1 MIVAHID
8 RINLESY
15 EINAQNIDLLQ
26 EAVWIDLLSP
36 TSEDNIMI
44 DKALNADIPTSQEMG
59 KIRLSNTLYK
69 QDNNIFMIATM
80 ILHSESKDPEIVP
93 VSFVLTPN
101 QLITVRYADP
111 KTFHIFSEQLKTI
124 DPSQRTA
131 PILLIELLH
140 SSINRLADIL
150 SIVGEHLE
158 DYSKFIFAPAVRK
171 GPKPDYRKNMRELGY
186 SADLATKARESLL
199 AFSRLIYFL
208 QQNAGNRIDAEHNTY
223 LLTLNKD
230 IQALGAHAEFQS
242 NKINYLLAATLGSVN
257 ISQNNTIKIF
267 SVAAVSFLPPTLVA
281 SIYGM
286 NFSRDS
292 PFNMPELG
300 WEYGYIYALVLMML
314 GPFVLFR
321 YFKYRGWF

>member
-1 MIVAHID
+1 MIIAHID

-15 EINAQNIDLLQ
+15 EITAQNIELLN
-26 EAVWIDLLSP
+26 EAIWIDLLSP
-36 TSEDNIMI
+36 TVEENKMI
-44 DKALNADIPTSQEMG
+44 DKALNIDIPTSEEMG

-80 ILHSESKDPEIVP
+80 ISHSESNEPKIDP

-101 QLITVRYADP
+101 KLITVRYADP
-111 KTFHIFSEQLKTI
+111 KTFSIFAGQLKMI
-124 DPSQRTA
+124 DRSQRTA
-131 PILLIELLH
+131 PILFTELLH

-158 DYSKFIFAPAVRK
+158 DYSKFIFAPPVRK
-171 GPKPDYRKNMRELGY
+171 GPRPDYRKNMRELGY

-199 AFSRLIYFL
+199 AFSRLIYFF
-208 QQNAGNRIDAEHNTY
+208 QQNAGNRIDAEHNAY

-257 ISQNNTIKIF
+257 IAQNNTIKTF

-281 SIYGM
+281 SVYGM

-300 WEYGYIYALVLMML
+300 WEYGYLYALTLMIIT
-314 GPFVLFR
+314 PFALFR